1 MASSSLPVGMQL
13 EKVHKFLKAELR
25 PLTSAEIQEAT
36 GVDID
41 GNSEILQS
49 LTDAASRVG
58 QEKDGRWRWN
68 SEFFLRNFNELLAL
82 MVRSP
87 DGIAERRLLD
97 AYKGVAADI
106 EKLKKRGVVYE
117 IKAGTRVVLYPRDG
131 RMELDVSQDVRD
143 KYNSIRLPD
152 ALDVHR
158 ELVDAGLKDSDGAG
172 GAISI
177 SQPVARKRPKRQ
189 VQRKAR
195 RIKLTNTHMANSGI
209 DLNKDFKHGKDSAF
223 G

>member
-13 EKVHKFLKAELR
+13 ERVHKFLKAELR
-25 PLTSAEIQEAT
+25 PLTSSEILTAT

-41 GNSEILQS
+41 GNAEILQS
-49 LTDAASRVG
+49 LTDEKSRVG
-58 QEKDGRWRWN
+58 QEKDGRWRWR
-68 SEFFLRNFNELLAL
+68 SEFFLRNFNDLLAK
-82 MVRSP
+82 MVQSP

-97 AYKGVAADI
+97 AYKGVAGDI
-106 EKLKKRGVVYE
+106 EKLKKRGVVHE
-117 IKAGTRVVLYPRDG
+117 VKAGTKVILYPRDG
-131 RMELDVSQDVRD
+131 RMELDVSEDVRE
-143 KYNSIRLPD
+143 KYNSVKLPD
-152 ALDVHR
+152 AIDVHR
-158 ELVDAGLKDSDGAG
+158 ELVSAGLKDSDGAG
-172 GAISI
+172 GVISI

-189 VQRKAR
+189 VQRKNR